1 MSHEMAIE
9 VIQNAEIQLRSFQE
23 KGLKLVEAE
32 KILNKAKKELEAN
45 SITNAISLINELG
58 TKLEHIRKEWQD
70 YSDISSECYNNLQQA
85 KALKLDI
92 SDQEEMFSEAED
104 LFWAEKFEPGLKI
117 LKKCKI
123 QINDILYLFVT
134 GEIKVIYNQFKQ
146 LPANVIQSYDIRRM
160 FNEVDSAVGIN
171 NYQAA
176 WSITLQLK
184 TIYDN
189 LSQPIL
195 GQLREQA
202 KDKVI
207 EFQNDLEK
215 ADKLG
220 VDLTDAKEIF
230 SKLVEQMRKAS
241 ELSEF
246 KEVIDYTAAGR
257 RALER
262 ALRRKQRNEG
272 QETNVK
278 ELLNKVILEINDLRT
293 HFAIPGSFKNLI
305 NDAKSALAE
314 GNLDITVEKVNICAE
329 KINKLRQNSEP
340 KLIVQFEAGTL
351 QPNLWNRTQITI
363 SNRGLANASDIHIKL
378 TGPVEVRRM
387 SDLKQ
392 LTYNT
397 DQTFEIGL
405 RVVGAGAVPIDID
418 LTYKRAYD
426 DKPYK
431 EHQELWVDIIEST
444 QQYPEVSATTAPSH
458 TTTSESYT
466 IVSCVYC
473 KNKITKSAPIF
484 KCSCGSIYHLECITG
499 LDKCLKCNS
508 KISGQVGVVPRKD

>member
-1 MSHEMAIE
+1 MSHEMAIGI
-9 VIQNAEIQLRSFQE
+9 IQNAETQLRSFQE

-32 KILNKAKKELEAN
+32 KILDNAKKELEAN
-45 SITNAISLINELG
+45 SISNAIYLINELG
-58 TKLEHIRKEWQD
+58 TKLEQIRKEWQE
-70 YSDISSECYNNLQQA
+70 YSDISTECYNNLQQA

-92 SDQEEMFSEAED
+92 SNQEEIFSEAED

-117 LKKCKI
+117 LKKCKK

-184 TIYDN
+184 TIYKN

-195 GQLREQA
+195 VQLREQA

-215 ADKLG
+215 ADKLV
-220 VDLTDAKEIF
+220 VDSTDAKEIF
-230 SKLVEQMRKAS
+230 SKLVEQMRKAR
-241 ELSEF
+241 ELSDF
-246 KEVIDYTAAGR
+246 REVIDYTAAGR

-262 ALRRKQRNEG
+262 ALRRKQRTEG

-278 ELLNKVILEINDLRT
+278 ELLNKVIMEINDLRT

-305 NDAKSALAE
+305 NDAKTAMAN
-314 GNLDITVEKVNICAE
+314 GKLDVTVEKVNICAE
-329 KINKLRQNSEP
+329 KMNKLRQKSEP
-340 KLIVQFEAGTL
+340 KLTVQFEAGSL
-351 QPNLWNRTQITI
+351 QPNFWNRTQVTI
-363 SNRGLANASDIHIKL
+363 SNRGLASASDIQIKL
-378 TGPVEVRRM
+378 TGPVEVRRL

-405 RVVGAGAVPIDID
+405 KVMGAGSVPIDID
-418 LTYKRAYD
+418 LTYKRTID
-426 DKPYK
+426 GKSYK
-431 EHQELWVDIIEST
+431 EHQELWLDVIEST
-444 QQYPEVSATTAPSH
+444 QQYPEVSATTVSSQ
-458 TTTSESYT
+458 TTDSKSYT
-466 IVSCVYC
+466 VVTCTYC
-473 KNKITKSAPIF
+473 KNKIIKSAPIF
-484 KCSCGSIYHLECITG
+484 KCSCGTIYHLECITNFNT
-499 LDKCLKCNS
+499 CLNCKS
-508 KISGQVGVVPRKD
+508 KITGQVGVVPKKE